1 MFKDIKFFILELY
14 NCLFKSEIP
23 SNKKSR
29 KKFKWSEESEN
40 FIIDGFNKGLDY
52 NQLANAMAIKH
63 PDFSPSSTA
72 IRHRLKKLNL
82 KSKDNTNEQS

>member
-1 MFKDIKFFILELY
+1 MFKDIKFFILKLC
-14 NCLFKSEIP
+14 NKLFESEIP

-29 KKFKWSEESEN
+29 KKFKWDEDSEN

-52 NQLANAMAIKH
+52 AQLANAMAIRY
-63 PDFSPSSTA
+63 PDFSPSSSA

-82 KSKDNTNEQS
+82 KSKDITNEQS